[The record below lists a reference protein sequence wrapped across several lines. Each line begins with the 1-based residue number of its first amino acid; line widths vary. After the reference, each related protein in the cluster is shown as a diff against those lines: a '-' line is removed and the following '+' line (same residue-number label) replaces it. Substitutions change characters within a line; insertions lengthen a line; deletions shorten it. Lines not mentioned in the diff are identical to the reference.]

1 MATERATLNAVVRS
15 LAVLSSSWRCAGDWR
30 QVERRQTTG
39 HRDRGRL
46 AQSARDQVSQF
57 HAFQTCC
64 VRSGSSTV
72 HTDQQCTSLPLIEF
86 LSTPH
91 HLSVMFCVIFLS
103 RCVSPPPQK
112 IINILYQILCSRPK
126 PVQNSAVDIRGV
138 KHSYT
143 TTTNLKKLIGQHC
156 HFIFFL
162 IAGFYFSFVLNPDIA

>member
-46 AQSARDQVSQF
+46 PQSARDQVSQF

-72 HTDQQCTSLPLIEF
+72 HTDQQCTSLPLIDV
-86 LSTPH
+86 LIHSSS
-91 HLSVMFCVIFLS
+91 SVCYVLRHFPVALCL
-103 RCVSPPPQK
+103 PP
-112 IINILYQILCSRPK
+112 
-126 PVQNSAVDIRGV
+126 
-138 KHSYT
+138 
-143 TTTNLKKLIGQHC
+143 LKKLSTYCIKFYAPDLNLFRIQQ
-156 HFIFFL
+156 L
-162 IAGFYFSFVLNPDIA
+162 TSEALSIAIQQQQI